1 MQILK
6 EMASNNDD
14 DREGFRVVSLF
25 LFLWLI
31 LRMSGEDKNT
41 FWKFIYFSYN
51 SCCSTFSCLSTIGDC
66 KNLRHQTD

>member
-25 LFLWLI
+25 LFSLAHP
-31 LRMSGEDKNT
+31 KNV
-41 FWKFIYFSYN
+41 W
-51 SCCSTFSCLSTIGDC
+51 
-66 KNLRHQTD
+66 